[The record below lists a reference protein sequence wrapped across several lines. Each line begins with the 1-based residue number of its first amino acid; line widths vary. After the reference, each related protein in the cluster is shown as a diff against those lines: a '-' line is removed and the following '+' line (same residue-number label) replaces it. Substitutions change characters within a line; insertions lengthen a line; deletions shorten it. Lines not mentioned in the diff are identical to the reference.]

1 MPCGQG
7 GGRHD
12 RLSVPRQQVQPRRLG
27 GPRSGSATARGQECD
42 GAGGLDHPDVT
53 LDLETIAA
61 YSIPKLPVSYGEI
74 SLTTP
79 RCRAAHQGLRYHTTT
94 WVKSPDGA

>member
-1 MPCGQG
+1 M
-7 GGRHD
+7 
-12 RLSVPRQQVQPRRLG
+12 
-27 GPRSGSATARGQECD
+27 
-42 GAGGLDHPDVT
+42 T